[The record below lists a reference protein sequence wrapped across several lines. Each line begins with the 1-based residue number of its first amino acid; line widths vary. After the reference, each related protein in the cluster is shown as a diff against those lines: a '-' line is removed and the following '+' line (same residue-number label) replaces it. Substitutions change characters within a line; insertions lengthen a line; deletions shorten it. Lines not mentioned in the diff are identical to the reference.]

1 MGYIRSNSQRADS
14 QPGCKF
20 ESIRPMVVYSKDG
33 PGLKLGVP
41 GDNVYTVE
49 TQSDASQGDLESGA
63 IKNKKV
69 KTGRQRFRFNLIF
82 NLVLWIL
89 VPLPFWLQ
97 YVVPYRELALW
108 ILFSIQGSFSLF
120 WLVVLVLG
128 NHLTIYAVS

>member
-1 MGYIRSNSQRADS
+1 MI
-14 QPGCKF
+14 
-20 ESIRPMVVYSKDG
+20 VYSKDG
-33 PGLKLGVP
+33 PGLELGTP

-49 TQSDASQGDLESGA
+49 AQSADSPGDMEDGGVKGSG
-63 IKNKKV
+63 V
-69 KTGRQRFRFNLIF
+69 KTSKQRFRFNLIF

-97 YVVPYRELALW
+97 YVVPFRELALW

-128 NHLTIYAVS
+128 NISQFKRYDKLMLLHFYLLKKVRLA